1 MTCGLADLFLHAY
14 LDGELSASY
23 VLEFEQHARKCELCS
38 TEILRQDILRCTMQM
53 AQLFTPAPAKL
64 RRKLRR
70 QIRLN
75 FRAAEPNAPARGVSL
90 ADRLLPWRTLFS
102 RWRNQI

>member
-1 MTCGLADLFLHAY
+1 MKCGQADLFLHAY

-23 VLEFEQHARKCELCS
+23 VQEFEHHARQCEFCS

-53 AQLFTPAPAKL
+53 AQLFKPAPASL

-70 QIRLN
+70 QVRLG
-75 FRAAEPNAPARGVSL
+75 FRATDPNAAARSVSL
-90 ADRLLPWRTLFS
+90 AHRLLPWRTRFS
-102 RWRNQI
+102 RWWDQI